1 MNLIFPNSIDGYVN
15 HFADYI
21 LDSTPDMNMS
31 VIKVTLHFPNV
42 MIIQG
47 YDFSRTIYNFSKLHS
62 DFLQK
67 FPHYVDII
75 GNTKMSF
82 IDLINDKT
90 HKGFLESFWFTCYN
104 TPRPIYNSFQLNEF
118 VDPTFEKGMNLVT
131 EDSLKFSTPNFV
143 TKKKLEVPS
152 IESQYMVTSSY
163 PFGFSK
169 YLRSIMYTSEFI
181 AYNLF
186 RIAKTNKM
194 IIYNNSASPLN
205 LDETLEIKC
214 NCSYSEKKLVSLV
227 LDTLTDY
234 DLEEVI
240 EDYNTSK
247 DFFEPIADKPWLES
261 WKVGELVMF

>member
-21 LDSTPDMNMS
+21 LNSVPNGNMT

-47 YDFSRTIYNFSKLHS
+47 YDFTRTIYNFSKLHS
-62 DFLQK
+62 DFLQE
-67 FPHYVDII
+67 FPHYIDII
-75 GNTKMSF
+75 SDTKISF

-118 VDPTFEKGMNLVT
+118 IDPTFEQGMNMVT
-131 EDSLKFSTPNFV
+131 EDSIKFSTPN
-143 TKKKLEVPS
+143 TYKRIIETPI
-152 IESQYMVTSSY
+152 IESQFMATSSY

-169 YLRSIMYTSEFI
+169 HLRSVLYTSEFI

-186 RIAKTNKM
+186 RIVKTNKM
-194 IIYNNSASPLN
+194 FIHNINMSPLN

-214 NCSYSEKKLVSLV
+214 KCSYSEKKLVSLV

-240 EDYNTSK
+240 EDYDTSK
-247 DFFEPIADKPWLES
+247 DFFEPIADKPWLEA